1 MSQFGR
7 ILEAFGK
14 QLAWFW
20 LGIVALVLL
29 FSFLICG
36 IAASIFVGACAAW
49 LVGYGTFGVI
59 VFFVVAFFFNLFL
72 SVFVWEPHVKRV
84 THGMIDYLSEHR
96 P

>member
-59 VFFVVAFFFNLFL
+59 VFFVVAFFSVCSCLCL
-72 SVFVWEPHVKRV
+72 SGNPCEASHAR
-84 THGMIDYLSEHR
+84 DD
-96 P
+96 